1 MLDIGIFGPFG
12 TDHERNLAFCRDT
25 DVRHIA
31 LSANAIAREA
41 GGDDDIPA
49 AETLKDL
56 VETYAAGGVTLAA
69 LTPARIPQDA
79 FSDPEV
85 RQRELDL
92 AGRLVEN
99 MGAAGIPFV
108 HLYLNVDPLESE
120 EARAGLWD
128 GLVEFYRQL
137 VAAAETARVRIST
150 HHFHRPDRLLW
161 NYETMSRLFDQVSS
175 PNNGVTFCQGK
186 SRLAG
191 DDLVADIL
199 KYGDR
204 IFMFHIRDVATRVS
218 GPVAPEVEKRLA
230 DMGYLEVPF
239 GAGEVDMPGS
249 IRALKQIGYKG
260 QIYAEHYPSIAGDH
274 AAGLAWTIG
283 YVRALDEVIEA

>member
-186 SRLAG
+186 SQMAG

-230 DMGYLEVPF
+230 DMGYLEVAF